1 MFLRRKSQAES
12 PCMERA
18 HPPAAPAAPAVPPQ
32 ELYNEVAATAVNE
45 LRRPP
50 VLREYSR
57 RSPEEQP
64 VFMMAYSAFLLWS
77 LSLGFN
83 GLWKAEDVRRA
94 LKAARDAFAIRPWFD
109 PSIFMNIWKQTQIV
123 MPKEARPGKYGGLV
137 YPAADIFLT
146 ATMAGYALDSDH
158 DPEFGYHVT
167 HTMERMAEQAK
178 LLATTSG
185 RDPIV
190 YL

>member
-1 MFLRRKSQAES
+1 MFLRRKPIAES
-12 PCMERA
+12 PCSERA
-18 HPPAAPAAPAVPPQ
+18 HPPAMSAVPPQ
-32 ELYNEVAATAVNE
+32 ELYNEVAAIAVNE

-50 VLREYSR
+50 LLREYAR
-57 RSPEEQP
+57 RPPDDQP
-64 VFMMAYSAFLLWS
+64 IFMMAYSAFLLWS

-83 GLWKAEDVRRA
+83 GHWKADDIRKA

-109 PSIFMNIWKQTQIV
+109 PSIFANIWKQTQIV
-123 MPKEARPGKYGGLV
+123 MPKESRPGKYGGLV

-146 ATMAGYALDSDH
+146 ATLAGYALDSDH

-167 HTMERMAEQAK
+167 LTMERMAEQAK

-185 RDPIV
+185 RDYIV
-190 YL
+190 HL